1 MPDSI
6 LSSEKER
13 IVWLDVLRV
22 LSAFAI
28 VLIHT
33 ASSIME
39 YLPFPSLNWL
49 GADLYL
55 AAARYAVPVFVM
67 ISGVFFLNPGKNIT
81 LKNIYGKYIFRM
93 LCVLFAWALIRS
105 LTVDIWLNE
114 KPFSDLGISFVN
126 SIKTFWF
133 LPMIIGLYAVT
144 PILRPVTEKGGKV
157 LVEYLILLGFVMGLC
172 IPVAQG
178 LFPKF
183 SLLNDF
189 VTVIKLPVMIFI
201 AHFVFGYYAY
211 TYDLSKRTKYFLY
224 ICSVLCILLM
234 AAGAY
239 LTFDDKTSKIFFY
252 AMHGA
257 SVAPLAFV
265 LGAGVFILC
274 KDLLSKINFAI
285 QASNWIRRLAA
296 YSLGVYLC
304 HIIIVEVLAHFSFFG
319 KAAFASFFIIPL
331 LAFLIFCA
339 ANLIIACL
347 YQVKLIRKYFL

>member
-1 MPDSI
+1 MINNVSVPEKGRI
-6 LSSEKER
+6 L
-13 IVWLDVLRV
+13 WLDVLRV

-33 ASSIME
+33 ASSIIDHVA
-39 YLPFPSLNWL
+39 FPSLNWL
-49 GADLYL
+49 CADLYL
-55 AAARYAVPVFVM
+55 ASARYAVPVFVM

-93 LCVLFAWALIRS
+93 VCVLFAWALIRS
-105 LTVDIWLNE
+105 LTVDIWLNA

-144 PILRPVTEKGGKV
+144 PVLRPVTEKGDKV
-157 LVEYLILLGFVMGLC
+157 LLEYLISLGFLMGLC
-172 IPVAQG
+172 APVAQG
-178 LFPKF
+178 LFPNF

-189 VTVIKLPVMIFI
+189 ITVIKLPVMIFI

-211 TYDLSKRTKYFLY
+211 TYDLSKKTKCFLY
-224 ICSVLCILLM
+224 VCSFLCLLLM

-239 LTFDDKTSKIFFY
+239 LTFEDKTSKIFFY
-252 AMHGA
+252 SMHGA
-257 SVAPLAFV
+257 SVAPFAFI
-265 LGAGVFILC
+265 LGAGVFVLC
-274 KDLLSKINFAI
+274 KDLLSGINFSG
-285 QASNWIRRLAA
+285 QARTLIGRLAA

-304 HIIIVEVLAHFSFFG
+304 HIIIVEALVHFHVFE
-319 KAAFASFFIIPL
+319 KASFASFFIIPL

-347 YQVKLIRKYFL
+347 YQATFIRKYFL